1 MMNCQHLYLT
11 RVIMCSLETGGA
23 EMENCFGGSAV
34 EKNAE
39 LCILL
44 VEVYRL
50 EATCPF
56 VLLLLLL
63 IYFKPVLDYFYVPA
77 F

>member
-1 MMNCQHLYLT
+1 
-11 RVIMCSLETGGA
+11 MCSLETGGA
-23 EMENCFGGSAV
+23 EMENCFRGSAV

-44 VEVYRL
+44 VDVYRL
-50 EATCPF
+50 EATSRF
-56 VLLLLLL
+56 VLILLLLR
-63 IYFKPVLDYFYVPA
+63 YFKPVLDDFYVPA